1 VTIPRDWKQAKQD
14 PKWHEGMVE
23 ELRALEKNK
32 TWELVKLPAGKK
44 VISCKWVFTIKQNP
58 EGKVERYKARLV
70 ARGYSQTYGIDYDET
85 FAPMAKMGTVRI
97 LISCAANF
105 GWPLHQLDV
114 KNAFLH
120 GDLQEEVYMEIPP
133 GFSKDG
139 IAEKVCRLKKIFVW
153 PQAVST
159 SVV

>member
-1 VTIPRDWKQAKQD
+1 
-14 PKWHEGMVE
+14 
-23 ELRALEKNK
+23 
-32 TWELVKLPAGKK
+32 
-44 VISCKWVFTIKQNP
+44 
-58 EGKVERYKARLV
+58 
-70 ARGYSQTYGIDYDET
+70 
-85 FAPMAKMGTVRI
+85 MGTVRT